1 MLFIEGGN
9 GLWYNKPVSVETE
22 VDFVIHVTKNGK
34 KYTASSTIMLL
45 PDEN

>member
-1 MLFIEGGN
+1 MVFGTINQYQL
-9 GLWYNKPVSVETE
+9 KPE